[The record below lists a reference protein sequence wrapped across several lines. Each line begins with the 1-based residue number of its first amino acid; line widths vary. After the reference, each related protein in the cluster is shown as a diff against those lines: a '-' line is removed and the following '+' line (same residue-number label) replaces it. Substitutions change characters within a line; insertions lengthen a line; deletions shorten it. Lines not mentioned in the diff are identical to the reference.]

1 MTLPDRTTLNHRAS
15 RRQFLKVGIAGAL
28 ALAATRSL
36 DRNAFALVNPNSLRG
51 SLDLKNLA
59 NKDAEVIAALAPVI
73 LAGSLP
79 DDIVS
84 RQIAINEVVEAFD
97 RTVAGLSP
105 AVQREVEELLSLLTM
120 PITRRFV
127 VGISAT
133 WPNATEEEIKQF
145 LERWRN
151 HRFALLQQGYQALVR
166 VMIACWY
173 GNPLSWGKIS
183 YSGPP
188 FAKELGL
195 Q

>member
-1 MTLPDRTTLNHRAS
+1 MTLPDRTTLHSQTS
-15 RRQFLKVGIAGAL
+15 RRQFLKVGIAGAF
-28 ALAATRSL
+28 ALAITRSL

-79 DDIVS
+79 DDVVS

-120 PITRRFV
+120 PITRRFI

>member
-1 MTLPDRTTLNHRAS
+1 MTLPDRTTLNHRTN

-28 ALAATRSL
+28 ALAVTRSL